1 MKQKIRIV
9 AMAALVAAVGLG
21 SYMYGRQETNMTDL
35 MLENVEALADNE
47 SDCHYTN
54 GYKAIQLEESF
65 WHDVKK
71 RYYDCCGLQVDGYN
85 DDGPCS

>member
-35 MLENVEALADNE
+35 MLENVEALAAGETVGTVACFGVGCVECPINNRKV
-47 SDCHYTN
+47 YIVKT
-54 GYKAIQLEESF
+54 GYAL
-65 WHDVKK
+65 
-71 RYYDCCGLQVDGYN
+71 
-85 DDGPCS
+85 

>member
-35 MLENVEALADNE
+35 MLENVEALAAGE
-47 SDCHYTN
+47 IVGTISCFGVGCVECPTTHRKVYIVKT
-54 GYKAIQLEESF
+54 GYAL
-65 WHDVKK
+65 
-71 RYYDCCGLQVDGYN
+71 
-85 DDGPCS
+85 

>member
-1 MKQKIRIV
+1 MRNFVKV
-9 AMAALVAAVGLG
+9 LLAFMLVAVAG
-21 SYMYGRQETNMTDL
+21 YGVYTSQTKTELSDI